1 MPQVCSWSDVLL
13 RYGELD
19 KLPNVSSS
27 ATYQAQLIDLA
38 EAAVNARLASQYTT
52 PFSSNNLTAKDLIV
66 DMVYVQNNLTRQP
79 EKTKLL
85 KDYLDERFK
94 ALLSGAADM
103 ITSSGTAAATVIGE
117 TVWSSTE
124 NYPPVFGMSDIEKSI
139 PSSEQ
144 LYDED
149 ALRGEYR

>member
-1 MPQVCSWSDVLL
+1 MPQVCSWSDVLV
-13 RYGELD
+13 RYPELD
-19 KLPNVSSS
+19 KIVNVTSF
-27 ATYQAQLIDLA
+27 TTGTVIDLA

-52 PFSSNNLTAKDLIV
+52 PFSNNNLTAKDLVI

-79 EKTKLL
+79 EKAQAL

-94 ALLSGAADM
+94 ALLNGSAEM
-103 ITSSGTAAATVIGE
+103 LTSSGTVALVAIGD

-124 NYPPVFGMSDIEKSI
+124 DYPPTFGMSDIEKAEV
-139 PSSEQ
+139 SSAQ

-149 ALRGEYR
+149 VARGDYR